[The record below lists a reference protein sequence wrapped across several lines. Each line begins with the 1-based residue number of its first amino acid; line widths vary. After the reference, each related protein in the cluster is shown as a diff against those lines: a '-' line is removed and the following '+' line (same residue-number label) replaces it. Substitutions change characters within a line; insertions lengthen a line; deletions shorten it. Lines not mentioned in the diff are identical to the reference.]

1 MKRVSIGKLMLYIW
15 MVCLLYLMRF
25 HHIIVPTLNIFLPF
39 SLVLI
44 TFFSIFYGWFVFL
57 RPLTY
62 RYFIAGWFTKVLYD
76 WIPYMLIC
84 NILLLEYYPI
94 LSLLLSFG
102 IIIVLL
108 SVYVLCQRAYTN
120 RQKSM
125 LARKTLMII
134 SILLAFPSIFVS
146 SQLLLSP
153 SYQGETMVEIKNE
166 ELNDENYQFKQVL
179 NDNKEVHCIWKG

>member
-1 MKRVSIGKLMLYIW
+1 
-15 MVCLLYLMRF
+15 
-25 HHIIVPTLNIFLPF
+25 
-39 SLVLI
+39 
-44 TFFSIFYGWFVFL
+44 
-57 RPLTY
+57 
-62 RYFIAGWFTKVLYD
+62 
-76 WIPYMLIC
+76 
-84 NILLLEYYPI
+84 
-94 LSLLLSFG
+94 
-102 IIIVLL
+102 
-108 SVYVLCQRAYTN
+108 
-120 RQKSM
+120 M